1 MRPDG
6 HVSQPQG
13 HAPPARTATAKSS
26 SQAASKKQPGYML
39 QYWQEEKMSDGP
51 FNLLV
56 TLENL
61 VSGSDRKVDQ
71 VAAKGKSRESKP

>member
-1 MRPDG
+1 
-6 HVSQPQG
+6 
-13 HAPPARTATAKSS
+13 
-26 SQAASKKQPGYML
+26 ML